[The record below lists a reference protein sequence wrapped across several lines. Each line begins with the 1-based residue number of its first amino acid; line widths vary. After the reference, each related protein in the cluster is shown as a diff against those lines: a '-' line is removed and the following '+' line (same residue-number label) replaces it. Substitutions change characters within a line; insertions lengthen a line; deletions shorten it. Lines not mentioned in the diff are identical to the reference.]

1 MKPLIK
7 FFLILFF
14 LSSFSVSI
22 QGSFPN
28 EHLLI
33 IEEENTTTNNAL
45 RKALNISSIRILGSK
60 NEFDQNKKLIQNL
73 LPETYIKSYEFINQ
87 NKIKIT
93 VNAKLLRNEFLDNNL
108 SISIED
114 NISISAW
121 ILCKTNLRSKSE
133 YDLLAKKCKKLKK
146 EISNMALER
155 DINLVY
161 PIFDANDLNFLDIE
175 QKKERLDNSF
185 INDRYLSNESFY
197 CEITLMEDKCFKT
210 KASKNNKIDFSKTY
224 SIINIFN
231 STVDSAQKIK
241 KVYLNKNSFK
251 PISINISNISS
262 IEEYNLVFQELENII
277 FFDNLSL
284 SSLTN
289 DDVIFSSNLLG
300 KVSDIEKIFRT
311 KKNFKINSI
320 NYKKISIEF
329 NPLKDA

>member
-1 MKPLIK
+1 M
-7 FFLILFF
+7 
-14 LSSFSVSI
+14 
-22 QGSFPN
+22 
-28 EHLLI
+28 
-33 IEEENTTTNNAL
+33 
-45 RKALNISSIRILGSK
+45 
-60 NEFDQNKKLIQNL
+60 
-73 LPETYIKSYEFINQ
+73 
-87 NKIKIT
+87 
-93 VNAKLLRNEFLDNNL
+93 
-108 SISIED
+108 
-114 NISISAW
+114 
-121 ILCKTNLRSKSE
+121 
-133 YDLLAKKCKKLKK
+133 
-146 EISNMALER
+146 
-155 DINLVY
+155 
-161 PIFDANDLNFLDIE
+161 
-175 QKKERLDNSF
+175 
-185 INDRYLSNESFY
+185 SNESFY